1 MKKDLIIII
10 LAVCLALAAWPLI
23 DGVLGDT
30 GRFIVGIGIIV
41 VIMLS
46 RFNIKPSMP
55 KMGKQQ
61 WKPPKQQQPQQH
73 RGQPPRQ
80 PGYQQ
85 QQPQQH
91 RGQPPRQPGYQQQ
104 QPQQHRGQPPRQPGY
119 QQPQPQFNRG
129 QQQGRPQHQQQQF
142 NRGQPQRPQYPQQQ
156 RRPLPPQQQQQYQ
169 VPYVEDYEDEE
180 YYEE

>member
-85 QQPQQH
+85 
-91 RGQPPRQPGYQQQ
+91 
-104 QPQQHRGQPPRQPGY
+104 
-119 QQPQPQFNRG
+119 PQPQFNRG

-142 NRGQPQRPQYPQQQ
+142 NRGQPQRPRYPQQQ

>member
-85 QQPQQH
+85 P
-91 RGQPPRQPGYQQQ
+91 

>member
-30 GRFIVGIGIIV
+30 GRFVVGIGIIV

-61 WKPPKQQQPQQH
+61 WKPPK
-73 RGQPPRQ
+73 
-80 PGYQQ
+80 
-85 QQPQQH
+85 
-91 RGQPPRQPGYQQQ
+91 QQ

>member
-91 RGQPPRQPGYQQQ
+91 RGQPPRQPGYQQ
-104 QPQQHRGQPPRQPGY
+104 
-119 QQPQPQFNRG
+119 PQPQFNRG

>member
-10 LAVCLALAAWPLI
+10 LVVCLALVAWPLI
-23 DGVLGDT
+23 EGVLGDT

-61 WKPPKQQQPQQH
+61 WKPPK
-73 RGQPPRQ
+73 
-80 PGYQQ
+80 
-85 QQPQQH
+85 
-91 RGQPPRQPGYQQQ
+91 QQ

-156 RRPLPPQQQQQYQ
+156 RRPLPPQQH
-169 VPYVEDYEDEE
+169 VEDYEDEE

>member
-85 QQPQQH
+85 
-91 RGQPPRQPGYQQQ
+91 
-104 QPQQHRGQPPRQPGY
+104 
-119 QQPQPQFNRG
+119 PQPQFNRG

-156 RRPLPPQQQQQYQ
+156 RRPLPPPQQQQQYQ

-180 YYEE
+180 FYEE

>member
-91 RGQPPRQPGYQQQ
+91 RGQPPRQPGYQQ
-104 QPQQHRGQPPRQPGY
+104 
-119 QQPQPQFNRG
+119 PQPQFNRG

-169 VPYVEDYEDEE
+169 VPYGEDYEDEE
-180 YYEE
+180 

>member
-30 GRFIVGIGIIV
+30 GRFVVGIGIIV

-61 WKPPKQQQPQQH
+61 WKPPK
-73 RGQPPRQ
+73 
-80 PGYQQ
+80 Q

>member
-85 QQPQQH
+85 
-91 RGQPPRQPGYQQQ
+91 
-104 QPQQHRGQPPRQPGY
+104 
-119 QQPQPQFNRG
+119 PQPQFNRG

-169 VPYVEDYEDEE
+169 VPYGEDYEDEE
-180 YYEE
+180 

>member
-104 QPQQHRGQPPRQPGY
+104 QPQ
-119 QQPQPQFNRG
+119 FNRG

>member
-85 QQPQQH
+85 
-91 RGQPPRQPGYQQQ
+91 
-104 QPQQHRGQPPRQPGY
+104 
-119 QQPQPQFNRG
+119 PQP
-129 QQQGRPQHQQQQF
+129 QF

>member
-10 LAVCLALAAWPLI
+10 LAVCLALVAWPLI
-23 DGVLGDT
+23 EGVLGDT

-85 QQPQQH
+85 P
-91 RGQPPRQPGYQQQ
+91 

>member
-85 QQPQQH
+85 
-91 RGQPPRQPGYQQQ
+91 
-104 QPQQHRGQPPRQPGY
+104 
-119 QQPQPQFNRG
+119 PQPQFNRG
-129 QQQGRPQHQQQQF
+129 QQQGQPNQNKQRGMPQQGRPQQQQQQF
-142 NRGQPQRPQYPQQQ
+142 NRGQPHRQQYPQQQ
-156 RRPLPPQQQQQYQ
+156 RRPPPPPQQQYQ
-169 VPYVEDYEDEE
+169 VPYAEDYEDEE